1 MYSVI
6 LIYEICYCDKK
17 KLILSQNLRRYSMYN
32 VAFNKK
38 MLYVYTRK
46 R

>member
-17 KLILSQNLRRYSMYN
+17 TLNLRRYSMYN